1 MLCVNELCVYLILI
15 FISFAGTLV
24 LPRCGG
30 ACVCVYHLKRC
41 KTSNLSRGHG
51 SCFPSHAN
59 EATGFSRKEMWTHIS
74 VPALIYIWF
83 SFFCC
88 GTGLSQEPLHR
99 CFCSHCKWFWP
110 HFPTVTV
117 RFSQSDPPFWH
128 FYLLS
133 GVKGL
138 LLHDRCTLA
147 TQFAM
152 TIPSKCVTHVGIRHG
167 GMSPTWEYLSR

>member
-1 MLCVNELCVYLILI
+1 MAA
-15 FISFAGTLV
+15 ISLAMPTKLRDSAGR
-24 LPRCGG
+24 RCGRTSL
-30 ACVCVYHLKRC
+30 YLHLYIY
-41 KTSNLSRGHG
+41 
-51 SCFPSHAN
+51 
-59 EATGFSRKEMWTHIS
+59 GFH
-74 VPALIYIWF
+74 
-83 SFFCC
+83 FFCC

-138 LLHDRCTLA
+138 VLHDRCTLA

-152 TIPSKCVTHVGIRHG
+152 TIPSKVCYSCRNPTLWHEPNMGIPFQIAA
-167 GMSPTWEYLSR
+167 MTC

>member
-1 MLCVNELCVYLILI
+1 M
-15 FISFAGTLV
+15 
-24 LPRCGG
+24 
-30 ACVCVYHLKRC
+30 CVYHLKRC

-74 VPALIYIWF
+74 VPALIYIYIYIYIYRF

-138 LLHDRCTLA
+138 VLHDRCTLA

-152 TIPSKCVTHVGIRHG
+152 TIPSKCLAMLCVTMLRVKELCVCK
-167 GMSPTWEYLSR
+167 SCV